1 LTTFNAIL
9 YARLASIFNSIQLSE
24 SPEAELPGQW
34 AKRARPAELGG
45 PTAAAVPRL
54 ERPSNEPAQLYDAG
68 SPERARLDSELRA
81 LRDTSREIPLV
92 IGGGEVFTGT
102 TADAV
107 IPHDH
112 SHVLAQVHQAG
123 EPEVEAAIGAARD
136 AWQDWHRWSWAE
148 RAAVF
153 LRAAALVTGPYRERL
168 VAATMLDQSKTVSEA
183 EADAAC
189 ELADFLRF
197 NVYNLT
203 RMLEEQPGSTSDAW
217 NRMEYRALE
226 GFVYA
231 VSPFNFTA
239 IGGHLPTV
247 PALLGNTVLWKP
259 SSHSMLAASV
269 IMDLLR
275 DAGMPDG
282 VINLVYGDPQ
292 VVSGVCLAAPHL
304 AGVHF
309 TGSTEVFRSIWRQ
322 VGANMDGYRGFPRLV
337 GETGGKDF
345 ILAHPSAD
353 AEAVAT
359 AVVRG
364 AFEYQGQKCS
374 AASRLY
380 ISESLWPEVSERLRE
395 HIRAIQVGDVA
406 DPATYMGAVIN
417 EAALDRHRAALA
429 DAASAPDSH
438 ILAGGATDGEQG
450 WFVDP
455 TLIETRDPGFRLL
468 RDELFGP
475 IVTTYVYADARWD
488 GTLDLIDGTGEFA
501 LTGSVFGRDQA
512 AVRQAQR
519 DLEYCAGNLYVNDKP
534 TGAIVGEHPFGGG
547 RASGTNDKT
556 GTIWHLSRWT
566 SIRTVKETHLAPREM
581 PSSDGASG
589 TLVRAAAASQ

>member
-1 LTTFNAIL
+1 LTPLGAIL

-24 SPEAELPGQW
+24 SSEAQLPGQW
-34 AKRARPAELGG
+34 AERARRAELGG

-54 ERPSNEPAQLYDAG
+54 ERPSNEPVRRYEAG
-68 SPERARLDSELRA
+68 SPERAGLDSELRA
-81 LRDTSREIPLV
+81 LRDTTRDIPLV

-112 SHVLAQVHQAG
+112 SHVLARVHQAR
-123 EPEVEAAIGAARD
+123 EHEVEAAIGAARD

-231 VSPFNFTA
+231 VTPFNFTA
-239 IGGHLPTV
+239 IAAHLPTA

-269 IMDLLR
+269 IMNVLR
-275 DAGMPDG
+275 DAGLPDG
-282 VINLVYGDPQ
+282 VINLVYGDPEL
-292 VVSGVCLAAPHL
+292 VSSVCLASPHL

-309 TGSTEVFRSIWRQ
+309 TGSTGVFRWIWGE
-322 VGANMDGYRGFPRLV
+322 VGANMGNYRGFPRLV

-353 AEAVAT
+353 PEAVAI

-380 ISESLWPEVSERLRE
+380 ISESLWPGVSERLRE
-395 HIRAIQVGDVA
+395 EIRAIQVGDVA
-406 DPATYMGAVIN
+406 DPATYMGAVIS

-429 DAASAPDSH
+429 DAASASESE
-438 ILAGGATDGEQG
+438 ILVGGTTSADQG
-450 WFVDP
+450 WFVEP

-475 IVTTYVYADARWD
+475 IVTTYVYPDAHWD
-488 GTLDLIDGTGEFA
+488 GTLELIDGTGEFA

-519 DLEYCAGNLYVNDKP
+519 ELEYCAGNLYVNDKP

-547 RASGTNDKT
+547 RGSGTNDKT

-566 SIRTVKETHLAPREM
+566 SIRTVKENHLAPREM
-581 PSSDGASG
+581 PSSDAASG
-589 TLVRAAAASQ
+589 TLVRAAVASQ

>member
-1 LTTFNAIL
+1 
-9 YARLASIFNSIQLSE
+9 LSE
-24 SPEAELPGQW
+24 SRDAELPGQW
-34 AKRARPAELGG
+34 AERARGRTELGG

-54 ERPSNEPAQLYDAG
+54 ERPSNEPARLYEAG
-68 SPERARLDSELRA
+68 STERARLDAELSV
-81 LRDTSREIPLV
+81 LRGETRDIPLV
-92 IGGGEVFTGT
+92 IGGEDVFTGT

-107 IPHDH
+107 VPHDH
-112 SHVLAQVHQAG
+112 SHVLARVHQAG
-123 EPEVEAAIGAARD
+123 QSDVEAAIGAARD

-148 RAAVF
+148 RAGVF

-203 RMLEEQPGSTSDAW
+203 RMVQEQPGSNSDAW

-231 VSPFNFTA
+231 VTPFNFTA
-239 IGGHLPTV
+239 IGGHLPTA

-269 IMDLLR
+269 IMEVLR

-282 VINLVYGDPQ
+282 VINLVYGEPQ
-292 VVSGVCLAAPHL
+292 LVSRVALAAPHL

-309 TGSTEVFRSIWRQ
+309 TGSTEVFRTIWGQ
-322 VGANMDGYRGFPRLV
+322 VGANMGGYRGFPRIV

-345 ILAHPSAD
+345 VLAHPTAD
-353 AEAVAT
+353 AEAVTT

-374 AASRLY
+374 AVSRLY

-395 HIRAIQVGDVA
+395 QMRAIQVGDVA
-406 DPATYMGAVIN
+406 DPATFMGAVIN
-417 EAALDRHRAALA
+417 EAALERHRAALA
-429 DAASAPDSH
+429 DAAGAPDSQ
-438 ILAGGATDGEQG
+438 IVAGGSTRADEG
-450 WFVDP
+450 WFVEP
-455 TLIETRDPGFRLL
+455 TLIETRDPRFRLL

-475 IVTTYVYADARWD
+475 IVTTYVYSDASWE

-501 LTGSVFGRDQA
+501 LTGSIFGRDHA

-519 DLEYCAGNLYVNDKP
+519 ELEYCAGNLYVNDKP

-566 SIRTVKETHLAPREM
+566 SIRTVKENHLAPRGM